1 MLISSDVHNS
11 LNGGEPSMN
20 EQRPKPN
27 QKQNPRTVGDPDT
40 DTDIGNDQRDPDRGD
55 APRNDRERSG
65 STGKQY
71 RT

>member
-1 MLISSDVHNS
+1 
-11 LNGGEPSMN
+11 MN

-27 QKQNPRTVGDPDT
+27 QKQNPRTVDDPDT

-71 RT
+71 RM